1 MLGDYWY
8 LWIGHT
14 FVTLKKDLILILGH
28 CHLLK
33 EWQSVQCMAV
43 AQCRIFMHQ
52 GHWQI
57 SSTNSEATL
66 AGLDQE
72 PTWLKNCH
80 QSLEEETPHEPEV
93 DQDEMANVSD
103 FVLL

>member
-1 MLGDYWY
+1 
-8 LWIGHT
+8 
-14 FVTLKKDLILILGH
+14 VTLKKDLILILGH

-33 EWQSVQCMAV
+33 EWQSVQWLLHNAGYSC
-43 AQCRIFMHQ
+43 IKQ

-80 QSLEEETPHEPEV
+80 QSLEEETPHEPEA